1 MSRFIVLE
9 GIDGAGTT
17 TQLAKML
24 RWLGDRGVN
33 AYGTREPTDRAVG
46 KVIRAT
52 LQKKPGAPRKDCLP
66 WLFAADRSDH
76 MFSVVKPKLNDG
88 TWVLSDRYYH
98 SSLAY
103 QTLDLPFEEVMALN
117 AKFPIP
123 DLTLYFKLDVK
134 TALSRIELRAG
145 HREIFET
152 GVILD
157 KVSRQYDVVMNQ
169 LRKRGDRIVDI
180 DASQEIEAVF
190 ADVQDAIRMHVY

>member
-1 MSRFIVLE
+1 
-9 GIDGAGTT
+9 
-17 TQLAKML
+17 
-24 RWLGDRGVN
+24 
-33 AYGTREPTDRAVG
+33 
-46 KVIRAT
+46 
-52 LQKKPGAPRKDCLP
+52 
-66 WLFAADRSDH
+66 
-76 MFSVVKPKLNDG
+76 
-88 TWVLSDRYYH
+88 
-98 SSLAY
+98 
-103 QTLDLPFEEVMALN
+103 MALN

-190 ADVQDAIRMHVY
+190 ADVQDATRMHVY